1 MATVELGRESRHGS
15 RPALPKAATL
25 RSNQVMATPSPGPG
39 ATPSPAI
46 RLLLVDDHPLVRDGL
61 RARLQA
67 VPGFEV
73 VGEASNAEEAHAQL
87 GALQPTLVLMDVGM
101 KGVNGIDLTS
111 ALLEREPAL
120 LVLMLSMYD
129 NPEYV
134 QRAMQAGA
142 RGYVLKDS
150 PASEII
156 AAIEAVAGG
165 GTFLS
170 PAVSRRLFR
179 NQTPR
184 PMLSSRECEILAA
197 LARGLSSK
205 HIDREMDVSV
215 RTVEAHRQNIK
226 RKLSLEG
233 QAELIKYAVEHA
245 GKLG

>member
-1 MATVELGRESRHGS
+1 MASADT
-15 RPALPKAATL
+15 
-25 RSNQVMATPSPGPG
+25 
-39 ATPSPAI
+39 SPAPTI

-61 RARLQA
+61 RARLEV

-73 VGEASNAEEAHAQL
+73 VGEAGNADEAQERMA
-87 GALQPTLVLMDVGM
+87 ALRPSLVLMDVGM
-101 KGVNGIDLTS
+101 KSVNGIDLT
-111 ALLEREPAL
+111 AMLLAAEPEL
-120 LVLMLSMYD
+120 QVLMLSMYD

-142 RGYVLKDS
+142 RGYVLKDA

-156 AAIEAVAGG
+156 AAIEAVAAG

-184 PMLSSRECEILAA
+184 PLLSSREAQILSA

-205 HIDREMDVSV
+205 QIAREMDVSV
-215 RTVEAHRQNIK
+215 RTVEAHRQSIK
-226 RKLSLEG
+226 RKLALDG

-245 GKLG
+245 GTLG

>member
-1 MATVELGRESRHGS
+1 MPAAS
-15 RPALPKAATL
+15 ALPDTSSA
-25 RSNQVMATPSPGPG
+25 PP
-39 ATPSPAI
+39 I

-61 RARLQA
+61 RARLEV
-67 VPGFEV
+67 VPRFEV
-73 VGEASNAEEAHAQL
+73 VGEAGHADEAQAQL
-87 GALQPTLVLMDVGM
+87 AALRPTLVLMDVGM
-101 KGVNGIDLTS
+101 KGTNGIDLTA

-120 LVLMLSMYD
+120 LVLMLSMHD

-142 RGYVLKDS
+142 RGYVLKDA

-156 AAIEAVAGG
+156 AAIEAVAAG

-179 NQTPR
+179 NQAPR
-184 PMLSSRECEILAA
+184 PLLSLRESEILSA
-197 LARGLSSK
+197 LARGLASK
-205 HIDREMDVSV
+205 QIAREMDVSV
-215 RTVEAHRQNIK
+215 RTVEAHRQSIK

-245 GKLG
+245 ARRDG